1 MELTTCDTVRDVA
14 QCQTGLCTQALL
26 TLELLAIVGDIAHLL
41 LCVKHMELV
50 AGRRCA
56 IQTEY
61 DSGLGRLHV
70 VDALV
75 ALVEHSLD
83 TAPAGTGDD
92 IVTDMERTVAD

>member
-1 MELTTCDTVRDVA
+1 MRDVA
-14 QCQTGLCTQALL
+14 QRQTGLCTQALL
-26 TLELLAIVGDIAHLL
+26 TLELLTLVGDVANLL

-50 AGRRCA
+50 AGCRRA
-56 IQTEY
+56 IQAEH
-61 DSGLGRLHV
+61 DSGLSRLHI

-75 ALVEHSLD
+75 TLIEHSLD